1 MNSSGFRSNQ
11 ISFQKSSDLN
21 KVQYHCCIDVMETLP
36 FQDVGWER
44 FSTDVRHRVFLYP
57 EVILL
62 KSLSGC
68 GWSSLIPVVVHL
80 STKRINNLNRIE
92 LIKNP

>member
-1 MNSSGFRSNQ
+1 
-11 ISFQKSSDLN
+11 
-21 KVQYHCCIDVMETLP
+21 METLP
-36 FQDVGWER
+36 FKDVGGER
-44 FSTDVRHRVFLYP
+44 FCTDVRHRVFLYP

-80 STKRINNLNRIE
+80 GDLEDMQKKGII
-92 LIKNP
+92 I